1 MKRKN
6 PRMISLTYSDIGLY
20 HLFMLLFQHE
30 NGL

>member
-1 MKRKN
+1 
-6 PRMISLTYSDIGLY
+6 MISLTYSDIGLY